1 MANSKRSQA
10 EKTRRPKL
18 RAAAE
23 ERGSADPRSSIMD
36 AAERLC
42 AEHGLEAVS
51 VRDIVAEAKV
61 NLAAINYYFG
71 SRNKLLV
78 AILERSSA
86 EIEAERG
93 RLLGQAAKKQPPD
106 AREIVRA
113 MMTPLAHWRA
123 PDSPRRHAL
132 QFLSRALIA
141 SIPEL
146 KQMADRGVANF
157 RDVIDLLARAL
168 PNLSRDEICWRFHF
182 MMSIEHMNQWDTE
195 RLQILSN
202 GRCGG
207 KDVEEDLERA
217 IDFVMAGFLAP
228 PRLMQRSS
236 SD

>member
-1 MANSKRSQA
+1 
-10 EKTRRPKL
+10 
-18 RAAAE
+18 
-23 ERGSADPRSSIMD
+23 MD

-78 AILERSSA
+78 EILKRSSA

-93 RLLGQAAKKQPPD
+93 RLLGEAAKKKPPD
-106 AREIVRA
+106 LREIVKA
-113 MMTPLAHWRA
+113 MMTPLAHWRE
-123 PDSPRRHAL
+123 PNSPRRHAL
-132 QFLSRALIA
+132 QFLSRALSA

-146 KQMADRGVANF
+146 KELADNGVANF
-157 RDVIDLLARAL
+157 REVIDLLARAL

-195 RLQILSN
+195 RLQILSD

-207 KDVEEDLERA
+207 KDIEDDLERA

-228 PRLMQRSS
+228 PRTAQRSRS
-236 SD
+236 G